1 MSYPG
6 LTYHVHP
13 TIVMIFTP
21 ARTTN
26 GEAELRG
33 TSVEN
38 VAIKSHIDEVW
49 EQSGGVRDAA

>member
-1 MSYPG
+1 M
-6 LTYHVHP
+6 HP